1 MARENVRGERAVCDR
16 CNAIDKELVSFQ
28 RLRPTIK
35 DAFALALI
43 AAVVKDLQSE
53 RDALHVEE
61 ARKGGR

>member
-1 MARENVRGERAVCDR
+1 MCDR
-16 CNAIDKELVSFQ
+16 CNAIDKELVNFQ

-53 RDALHVEE
+53 RDALHLVDT
-61 ARKGGR
+61 RKGGP